1 VSEVVRTQSHPHL
14 PHVTLN
20 DDGDRH
26 PVQNTLALVTLALGI
41 PSFVLGF
48 IAAAHFP
55 AVILGL
61 VALFVGMYDQM
72 ISATRSERMVIVT
85 GLVAAF
91 VGAGLGFAHGGFGI

>member
-1 VSEVVRTQSHPHL
+1 LSDVVRTQSHPHL
-14 PHVTLN
+14 PHVSLN
-20 DDGDRH
+20 DDGQRH
-26 PVQNTLALVTLALGI
+26 PVQNTLAIVTLALGI

-61 VALFVGMYDQM
+61 VALFIGMYDQM
-72 ISATRSERMVIVT
+72 ISATRNERMVIVT

-91 VGAGLGFAHGGFGI
+91 VGAGLGFAHGGFAI

>member
-1 VSEVVRTQSHPHL
+1 MSEVVRTQSHPHL